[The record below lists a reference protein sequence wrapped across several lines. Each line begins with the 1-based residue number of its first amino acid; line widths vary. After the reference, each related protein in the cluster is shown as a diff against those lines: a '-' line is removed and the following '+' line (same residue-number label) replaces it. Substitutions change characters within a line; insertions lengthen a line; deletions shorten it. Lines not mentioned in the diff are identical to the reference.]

1 VENAFFLQVEIPKD
15 EETTCITDCLERYSD
30 PVAVDWR
37 CTTCGKTDATTKSL
51 HITKLAPYTFINIV
65 RGIQDNYGNHRK
77 NMARVTL
84 PVSSRMELATKEGS
98 VPFQL
103 IADMTHHGPT

>member
-1 VENAFFLQVEIPKD
+1 MENAFFLQVEIPKGKNR
-15 EETTCITDCLERYSD
+15 TCITDCPERYSD
-30 PVAVDWR
+30 PVAVELR

-65 RGIQDNYGNHRK
+65 RGIQDNYGNHVK
-77 NMARVTL
+77 KMARVTL
-84 PVSSRMELATKEGS
+84 PLSSRMELAIKEGS

-103 IADMTHHGPT
+103 IAHMTHHGPT